1 MEILLWLRDLHCM
14 KFKSFHNFSYSTNR
28 PTMGSTTGNS
38 NSTSSNNRSSI
49 NTIHRTATTTN
60 STNQKKAALVQTT
73 KPKQQTRQ
81 PTTVPGSTKISLIPS
96 KNLASFGAD
105 VASEDMGDK
114 PSGPVN
120 GDECYF
126 WRTTGCQFGKACR
139 YRHIKEHKGVDKK
152 PWQIVK

>member
-1 MEILLWLRDLHCM
+1 M
-14 KFKSFHNFSYSTNR
+14 KLMCFHNFPCSTSR

-38 NSTSSNNRSSI
+38 NSTSSNNRSSVNI
-49 NTIHRTATTTN
+49 IQSTANTTN
-60 STNQKKAALVQTT
+60 STNQKKAAVVETT
-73 KPKQQTRQ
+73 KPKQQTKQ

-96 KNLASFGAD
+96 KNLASFGAG
-105 VASEDMGDK
+105 VANEDMGDK

-126 WRTTGCQFGKACR
+126 WRTTGCQFGKSCR
-139 YRHIKEHKGVDKK
+139 YKHIKEHKGVDKK